1 VKPTQQQ
8 LLRNLQDAGCT
19 DQMIQQYFRLR
30 EAGRTKEQIC
40 LLFRHRAAL
49 LDRLHQDQKQIDCLD
64 YLIFQIR
71 EGRQNPPEK

>member
-1 VKPTQQQ
+1 MKPTQQQ
-8 LLRNLQDAGCT
+8 LLQNLQDAGCT

-40 LLFRHRAAL
+40 LLFRHRATL

>member
-1 VKPTQQQ
+1 MKPTQQQ
-8 LLRNLQDAGCT
+8 LLQNLQDAGCT
-19 DQMIQQYFRLR
+19 DQIIRQYVQLG
-30 EAGRTKEQIC
+30 EAGRTKEQLR